1 MLKNN
6 ERGFVLSYGGDAR
19 NAHDPNSYG
28 PFNMENTNIRTMRM
42 GERIFSLAI
51 NAQWLSVH
59 S

>member
-28 PFNMENTNIRTMRM
+28 PFNMEKYQYLYDENGRKD
-42 GERIFSLAI
+42 L
-51 NAQWLSVH
+51 QLSYQCPVA
-59 S
+59 